1 MNNETWQIKVLK
13 DLNASKL
20 SSEEHSVEI
29 ISKLDVLMDEASNKN
44 ADLEKIKDISMD
56 IINQMQ
62 YHDMNRQKIERAMNL
77 FIENENISDESLTQ
91 YNISRGVSAK
101 HIDSSDGVAVS
112 DDELAAL
119 IANANN

>member
-29 ISKLDVLMDEASNKN
+29 ITKLDTLMDEASKSDVDCNT
-44 ADLEKIKDISMD
+44 IKDIATD
-56 IINQMQ
+56 IISRMQ
-62 YHDMNRQKIERAMNL
+62 YHDLNRQKIERAMNL
-77 FIENENISDESLTQ
+77 LIDNENISVEVLKE
-91 YNISRGVSAK
+91 YNISDCVSAK
-101 HIDSSDGVAVS
+101 HIDSSDGEAIS